1 MNSLICS
8 LAIVYILGFCLRQLQ
23 WSGNG
28 ADTLHFGR
36 REFRDTRPA
45 EAIPLLQLL
54 PIIPYRR
61 RKLRLEPKILGQQ
74 QRIPHRDIGHGEAAA
89 ANSSRPANN
98 GSRVRNLPRNQRR

>member
-36 REFRDTRPA
+36 REFRGN
-45 EAIPLLQLL
+45 ELKYWLQLQNVL
-54 PIIPYRR
+54 INGVESFGSSF
-61 RKLRLEPKILGQQ
+61 LQAPKKKAEGK
-74 QRIPHRDIGHGEAAA
+74 
-89 ANSSRPANN
+89 
-98 GSRVRNLPRNQRR
+98 